1 MTIILNFNVI
11 PNNAVLNHNAA
22 SNYAFLANY
31 RIEYLRVFS
40 NSRIRSNDT
49 VVANRAFNMSF
60 DILAIVPIK
69 WLNLSNSSVKDR

>member
-1 MTIILNFNVI
+1 MTIILNLNVI
-11 PNNAVLNHNAA
+11 PNNAVFNHNAA

-40 NSRIRSNDT
+40 NSRIRSHDT